1 MVQRSG
7 AAQCNVGN
15 VSQGKNLF
23 IFFRESLVW
32 GLIRKLFAYPGGA
45 ARSYY
50 KDKQ

>member
-23 IFFRESLVW
+23 IFFRESVW
-32 GLIRKLFAYPGGA
+32 DSVRRLFSYPGGA

>member
-23 IFFRESLVW
+23 IFFTESLFGAW
-32 GLIRKLFAYPGGA
+32 LGPALILLIFYLKISQSG
-45 ARSYY
+45 
-50 KDKQ
+50 